1 MQCVSSSVMTPPPN
15 DIGGDDKNYFHRRLQ
30 LIVGKCSGKD
40 LSNILRDLNVK
51 FGMNSTGYE
60 DIMIR
65 HELEKT
71 DENG

>member
-1 MQCVSSSVMTPPPN
+1 MQCMSSSVMTPPPN
-15 DIGGDDKNYFHRRLQ
+15 DIGGDDKNYSHKRLQ

-51 FGMNSTGYE
+51 FE